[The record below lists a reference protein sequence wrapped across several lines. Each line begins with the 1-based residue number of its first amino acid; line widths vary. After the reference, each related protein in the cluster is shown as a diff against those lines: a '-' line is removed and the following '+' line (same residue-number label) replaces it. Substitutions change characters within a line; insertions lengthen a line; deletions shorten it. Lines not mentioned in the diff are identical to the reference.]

1 MILAS
6 VVARWTG
13 APSSLSNGPLRMR
26 AIYSVT
32 PRSPSPEGP
41 ARLTLTSMFENTTL
55 SSSSTWRP
63 RSVLLQTFSS
73 TRRRP
78 RFSRQSASGSRSDGP
93 LSALRTH
100 TWHSEFLSPQ
110 AWYRDIPT
118 WRHRDIPKR
127 DGHIRTYVRTHIM
140 RIDPSFK
147 ASR

>member
-1 MILAS
+1 MNLAS

-13 APSSLSNGPLRMR
+13 APSSLSNGRLRMR

-32 PRSPSPEGP
+32 SRSPSPEGP
-41 ARLTLTSMFENTTL
+41 ARLTLTSMFKNTTL

-78 RFSRQSASGSRSDGP
+78 WSSSTSHSDDQ

-100 TWHSEFLSPQ
+100 TWHSEFLS
-110 AWYRDIPT
+110 R
-118 WRHRDIPKR
+118 KR
-127 DGHIRTYVRTHIM
+127 DTATFQRDVTATFLSVTDTYVRTYIRTHIM